1 LIALLKGADTD
12 NSGQIDY
19 TEFLAATIDA
29 QIYMR
34 DDYIRTAFDMF
45 DSDGNGAID
54 KNELKQILQ
63 GEDMENLVS
72 QEQVQI
78 YL

>member
-54 KNELKQILQ
+54 KNELK
-63 GEDMENLVS
+63 
-72 QEQVQI
+72 
-78 YL
+78 